1 LFKKA
6 TLTINAVSVLLI
18 LFILS
23 SRAQS
28 AELKCTYVASM
39 GKPFLARLVSPYDIS
54 DVKISWLDCQ
64 TPLQVT
70 RGDGKYEASILLGSD
85 VRDTKPGIYTLT
97 VSYFERGRQWTLHHD
112 IDVQPKSYPV
122 QELKLPQAMVTPPKE
137 VMARIKEESL
147 LISNAINTI
156 TNERH
161 WELPLKRPVDG
172 IVTSPYGLKRIYN
185 GSPGSPHRGVDFRA
199 ASGTPVRCAADGT
212 VILTGDHYFGGK
224 NVYVDHGNGVI
235 SCYMHLSKINVLNNQ
250 RLKKGDIIGYS
261 GQTGRATGPHLHFG
275 LYLLAHAVDPM
286 PLFQ

>member
-6 TLTINAVSVLLI
+6 TIALNVICVLLS

-23 SRAQS
+23 SQAQS
-28 AELKCTYVASM
+28 AELKCTYVASI
-39 GKPFLARLVSPYDIS
+39 GKPFLVRLVSPYDIS
-54 DVKISWLDCQ
+54 DVRISWLNRQ

-70 RGDGKYEASILLGSD
+70 HYDGKYEASILLGSD

-97 VSYFERGRQWTLHHD
+97 VSYLERGRQWTLQHN
-112 IDVQPKSYPV
+112 IDVRPKSYPV

-147 LISNAINTI
+147 LIANAINTI
-156 TNERH
+156 TDQQQ
-161 WELPLKRPVDG
+161 WELPLKRPVNG

-199 ASGTPVRCAADGT
+199 ALGTPVRCTADGT
-212 VILTGDHYFGGK
+212 VILIGDHYFGGK
-224 NVYVDHGNGVI
+224 SVYVDHGNGVV
-235 SCYMHLSKINVLNNQ
+235 SCYMHLSKINVSNNQ
-250 RLKKGDIIGYS
+250 HLKKGDIIGYS

-275 LYLLAHAVDPM
+275 LYLLGHAVDPI

>member
-6 TLTINAVSVLLI
+6 TLTLNVICVLLV
-18 LFILS
+18 LS
-23 SRAQS
+23 IFSSQAQS
-28 AELKCTYVASM
+28 AELKCTYVASI

-54 DVKISWLDCQ
+54 DVRISWLNRQ

-70 RGDGKYEASILLGSD
+70 HYDGKCEASILLGSD

-97 VSYFERGRQWTLHHD
+97 VSYFERGRQWKLQHN
-112 IDVQPKSYPV
+112 IDVRPKSYPV

-147 LISNAINTI
+147 LIANAINTI
-156 TNERH
+156 TDQQQ
-161 WELPLKRPVDG
+161 WELPLKRPVNG

-199 ASGTPVRCAADGT
+199 ALGTPVRCAADGT
-212 VILTGDHYFGGK
+212 VILIGDHYFGGK
-224 NVYVDHGNGVI
+224 SVYVDHGNGVV
-235 SCYMHLSKINVLNNQ
+235 SCYMHLSKINVSNNQ
-250 RLKKGDIIGYS
+250 HLKKGDIIGYS
-261 GQTGRATGPHLHFG
+261 GETGRATGPHLHFG
-275 LYLLAHAVDPM
+275 LYLLGHAVDPI